1 MEFTYT
7 PTVTDWLRFS
17 PELVM
22 AATALVL
29 LLADLMLPAA
39 RRAWLALV
47 ALIGVAGAA
56 VAVGWLYATA
66 NTGPAFFQMISSD
79 LTALF
84 ADMLVLV
91 ACGLAVPP
99 PPRYIEPQGTTQPG
113 QYYSLLGRA
122 ARRIVLIAS

>member
-22 AATALVL
+22 AATALVV

-47 ALIGVAGAA
+47 ALIGVPGAA
-56 VAVGWLYATA
+56 VAEGWLYATA

-91 ACGLAVPP
+91 ACRLAVGLPP
-99 PPRYIEPQGTTQPG
+99 PYLGAQGLTPPR
-113 QYYSLLGRA
+113 R
-122 ARRIVLIAS
+122 